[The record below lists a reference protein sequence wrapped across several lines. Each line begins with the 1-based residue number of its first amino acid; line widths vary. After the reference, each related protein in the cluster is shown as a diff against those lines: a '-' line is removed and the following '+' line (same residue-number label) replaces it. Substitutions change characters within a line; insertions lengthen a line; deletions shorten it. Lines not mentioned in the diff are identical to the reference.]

1 MPTKNYSEKV
11 YSTYNFFESKNISDD
26 EIINSLLDLLK
37 SNKIDK
43 KLKYDFIYSNLQ
55 INDKQLNYIAIIEL
69 LGLAHQKKKEKLLI
83 SNTNERKHNGIYYT
97 NYFVAK
103 LIADETLSLYGD
115 SFNPLELSF
124 LEPCSGI
131 GIFAIAYL
139 NAIFETNIKYL
150 NKAQNIINNMYF
162 ADIDGEAISL
172 LKTIIPAYLRAVYKI
187 ETIIP
192 KNNTFIGNILFNI
205 NKNSVSKNDPRKI
218 FNMKNGFDIVLTNP
232 PYKLLKAN
240 SDKYNKDADNYE
252 EQVKYILNFIRNN
265 NVYKHN
271 AGTLNLYKLF
281 VEEILENYTKTD
293 SKIGLLIPSTLLSDK
308 HSFELRSL
316 MINKYRLSTI
326 YIIPEK
332 NSFFPDICQAFCFFA
347 LDKKNV
353 SNNIEIKSN
362 ISSVERFSNP
372 STIIN
377 KSQIESISSLQEIV
391 STDRMG
397 WNILSRIHQHK
408 KLKEIPSVINLRGEL
423 DLTLDKTFI
432 TTIKTDYS
440 LLRGNGIKEYVF
452 VKDNLFVENYF
463 IKKLNG
469 KGHYL
474 LSDRLVCQ
482 QISNMNSRK
491 RLKFSKVPKNIVLG
505 NSCNFIALN
514 NDCLFPEEDISLDY
528 LLGILNSY
536 LLNWRFQLTSSNN
549 HIGNYQLDELPLA
562 IPNSTQKSII
572 EDLAKKLIYEPD
584 NDEYK
589 AELNNTVFDVYGLNK
604 DEAMYILD
612 KYKRNDMNSQ
622 TQLEIYQ

>member
-1 MPTKNYSEKV
+1 MPTGNNSKKIYV
-11 YSTYNFFESKNISDD
+11 LYDYLESKKISDN
-26 EIINSLLDLLK
+26 EIIKSLLGLLK
-37 SNKIDK
+37 SNRIDK
-43 KLKYDFIYSNLQ
+43 NLAYNIIYSNLQ
-55 INDKQLNYIAIIEL
+55 TNDKQLNYISIVEL
-69 LGLAHQKKKEKLLI
+69 LGLVHQKKKEKSLI

-97 NYFVAK
+97 DYSVAK
-103 LIADETLSLYGD
+103 LIAEETLSLY
-115 SFNPLELSF
+115 SNRFNPIELNF

-139 NAIFETNIKYL
+139 NTIFETNKKYL
-150 NKAQNIINNMYF
+150 NKAQDIVDNMFF
-162 ADIDGEAISL
+162 ADIDAEAISL
-172 LKTIIPAYLRAVYKI
+172 LKIIIPAYLQAVYKI
-187 ETIIP
+187 KTIIP
-192 KNNTFIGNILFNI
+192 DNNTFVGNVLFNV
-205 NKNSVSKNDPRKI
+205 NKNFVSKNDPKKI
-218 FNMKNGFDIVLTNP
+218 FKMNQGFDVVLTNP

-240 SDKYNKDADNYE
+240 SNKYNKDIDNYE
-252 EQVKYILNFIRNN
+252 EQIKYILNFIRKN
-265 NVYKHN
+265 NVYRYN

-281 VEEILENYTKTD
+281 VEEILENYTKAD
-293 SKIGLLIPSTLLSDK
+293 SKIGLLIPSTLLSDM

-316 MINKYRLSTI
+316 MLNKYKLSTI
-326 YIIPEK
+326 YTIPEK
-332 NSFFPDICQAFCFFA
+332 NDFFPDICQAFCFFA

-353 SNNIEIKSN
+353 SNNVEIKSN
-362 ISSVERFSNP
+362 ISSIERFNNP
-372 STIIN
+372 STVIN
-377 KSQIESISSLQEIV
+377 KSQIESISSLQEII
-391 STDRMG
+391 STDRTG
-397 WNILSRIHQHK
+397 WNILSRIHKHK

-432 TTIKTDYS
+432 TTTKTEFA
-440 LLRGNGIKEYVF
+440 LLRGNGIKEYIF

-482 QISNMNSRK
+482 QISNMNSKK

-505 NSCNFIALN
+505 NSCNFITLN

-562 IPNSTQKSII
+562 IPNSMQKSTI
-572 EDLAKKLIYEPD
+572 EDLAHKLIYEPG

-589 AELNNTVFDVYGLNK
+589 TELNNAVFDVYGLSK

-612 KYKRNDMNSQ
+612 KYERKNISSQ